1 MRNRCGQ
8 RPDGFMQHFQRFEHV
23 VREGVEGDE
32 YACVEVPAAKRRVLL
47 CSLLPRN
54 HQPCF
59 HLQGASVGGPHI
71 PALLRWRGKGA
82 VVSPRN

>member
-32 YACVEVPAAKRRVLL
+32 YAASKCQLRNGEYCCVPFFPGTTSLAFTCKARPSADRTSQLFSDGGARVP
-47 CSLLPRN
+47 S
-54 HQPCF
+54 
-59 HLQGASVGGPHI
+59 
-71 PALLRWRGKGA
+71 
-82 VVSPRN
+82 